1 MRSLACCLS
10 LAMALS
16 GLAGCAGMGH
26 RMESPRINI
35 ANVTP
40 REVKLFEQVFDLE
53 LRIQNPN
60 DLPLAINGLAF
71 ELELNDRRFATGVS
85 DQSLFVDRLSS
96 GVIRVEALTTLW
108 GFIQQ
113 VAEYQRT
120 KAPRVAYRLKG
131 NLFVGSPSVKL
142 SFDDSGEIKIPIEPP
157 KQK

>member
-1 MRSLACCLS
+1 MFSFSPIFGRSQKLS
-10 LAMALS
+10 KMS
-16 GLAGCAGMGH
+16 
-26 RMESPRINI
+26 
-35 ANVTP
+35 
-40 REVKLFEQVFDLE
+40 
-53 LRIQNPN
+53 
-60 DLPLAINGLAF
+60 
-71 ELELNDRRFATGVS
+71 
-85 DQSLFVDRLSS
+85 LSS

-113 VAEYQRT
+113 AAEYQRT